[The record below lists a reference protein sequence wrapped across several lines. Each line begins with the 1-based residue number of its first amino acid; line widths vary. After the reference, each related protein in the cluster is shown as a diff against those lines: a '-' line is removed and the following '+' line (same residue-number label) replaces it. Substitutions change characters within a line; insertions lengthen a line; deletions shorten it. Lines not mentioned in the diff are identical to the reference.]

1 MVVYE
6 SRGRYRGNE
15 GTPAVYTQRRAQLIA
30 IVYNI
35 KAHLA
40 SFDSK
45 YYFEGLRAVTFQIVS
60 TCLTVNLLNYYN
72 YIYKK
77 KFLKYFD
84 TLTYKKKECIFD
96 LKSLP

>member
-1 MVVYE
+1 ME
-6 SRGRYRGNE
+6 HLIGLLWWFMNQGGDIE
-15 GTPAVYTQRRAQLIA
+15 GTRELLQFIPRDAAQLIA

-77 KFLKYFD
+77 SF
-84 TLTYKKKECIFD
+84 
-96 LKSLP
+96 

>member
-1 MVVYE
+1 ME
-6 SRGRYRGNE
+6 HLIGLLWWFMNQGGDIE

-77 KFLKYFD
+77 VFK
-84 TLTYKKKECIFD
+84 IF
-96 LKSLP
+96 

>member
-77 KFLKYFD
+77 VFK
-84 TLTYKKKECIFD
+84 II
-96 LKSLP
+96 